1 MWAIIKSAYARMRVG
16 EGYQFVWR
24 ERARGGEKCLEAVGK
39 RSLGTIDWEW
49 GEGSLDRS
57 VEMQNQSQVP
67 LFGGNEVRKRSMR
80 CS

>member
-24 ERARGGEKCLEAVGK
+24 EGARGGEKCLEAVGK

-49 GEGSLDRS
+49 GDSHVGYV
-57 VEMQNQSQVP
+57 VE
-67 LFGGNEVRKRSMR
+67 LFPSSSAGRKRGSVYAV
-80 CS
+80 

>member
-39 RSLGTIDWEW
+39 RSLGTVDWEW
-49 GEGSLDRS
+49 GDSPVGYVVEPIPFFSAGRTCGS
-57 VEMQNQSQVP
+57 VYAV
-67 LFGGNEVRKRSMR
+67 
-80 CS
+80 